1 LVKPMNSPSDP
12 LLEIKDLHT
21 YYGRSHV
28 IQGLS
33 LTVQPGE
40 TVSILGRNGVGKTTT
55 LRTIIGLTPPK
66 SGTIWIDGEDTT
78 HWPPHRIAR
87 KGVAYI
93 PAERHIFP
101 GLSVEENLR
110 LAAKSSGAEDS
121 WNVERVFDQFPI
133 LRERKRQ
140 DGSTL
145 SGGEQQMLAIGRGLM
160 SNPRMML
167 LDEPSQGLSPLLV
180 KMVIEIVLRFCADHG
195 LTLLI
200 VEQNYKMALRVAS
213 RHYLMDIKGVVTGTA
228 STDELRADPS
238 IIQRHLSV

>member
-1 LVKPMNSPSDP
+1 VKKMDSPREP

-33 LTVQPGE
+33 LEVQKGE

-55 LRTIIGLTPPK
+55 LRSIIGLTPPK
-66 SGTIWIDGEDTT
+66 SGTIRIQGDDTT
-78 HWPPHRIAR
+78 RWPPHLIAR

-101 GLSVEENLR
+101 GLSVEENLL
-110 LAAKSSGAEDS
+110 LAARTSGEGAS
-121 WNVERVFDQFPI
+121 WTIDGVFDQFPI
-133 LRERKRQ
+133 LRERRKQ

-145 SGGEQQMLAIGRGLM
+145 SGGEQQMLAIGRALM
-160 SNPRMML
+160 SNPQMML

-180 KMVIEIVLRFCADHG
+180 KMVIEIVLRFCTEHG

-213 RHYLMDIKGVVTGTA
+213 RHYLMDIKGQINGTA
-228 STDELRADPS
+228 TTADLVADPT

>member
-1 LVKPMNSPSDP
+1 LVKPMPSLRDP
-12 LLEIKDLHT
+12 MIEIMDLHT

-33 LTVQPGE
+33 LKVQPGE

-55 LRTIIGLTPPK
+55 LRSIIGLTPPE
-66 SGTIWIDGEDTT
+66 SGTIRIQGMDTT

-101 GLSVEENLR
+101 GLTVEENLR
-110 LAAKSSGAEDS
+110 LATRSSGADDS
-121 WNVERVFDQFPI
+121 WNLEQVFDQFPI
-133 LRERKRQ
+133 LRERKKQ

-145 SGGEQQMLAIGRGLM
+145 SGGEQQMLAIGRALM
-160 SNPRMML
+160 SNPRVML

-180 KMVIEIVLRFCADHG
+180 KMVIEIVLRFCADRG

-200 VEQNYKMALRVAS
+200 VEQNYKMALRVAT

-228 STDELRADPS
+228 TTEELQSNPS
-238 IIQRHLSV
+238 IIQQHLAV